1 METTCG
7 RDALRAYAPEQAN
20 VLTRLEA
27 GAWKAMRDADRV
39 DLFDLASRAIALQ
52 HGLPALA
59 RPAAVGP
66 SPWTTDQARS
76 WRRDDALGVAERATL
91 ALAEQLAF
99 AVASTQPD
107 QREAF
112 FQALGADAVP
122 VAQAIF
128 VADMLP
134 RAHAAL
140 DALFGPS
147 DGRVDEPD
155 AEADLAA
162 AVDDLIRLIPG
173 LQSIDAVT
181 TELVRLLGARRHACR
196 VCQSV
201 RSWSAMA
208 AGADDTLF
216 DAVERYE
223 TADYTPAQKAA
234 LAFADGML
242 SSPARFEPASID
254 RLARHLEPAARVE
267 LVLDVTRNA
276 TNKVAVALGGDAP
289 RVETGYEIY
298 EVKPS
303 GEIEYGLSAP

>member
-1 METTCG
+1 METSCG
-7 RDALRAYAPEQAN
+7 REALLTYAPDQAD
-20 VLTRLEA
+20 VLGRLEG
-27 GAWKAMRDADRV
+27 GAWTAMRDAGRV
-39 DLFDLASRAIALQ
+39 DLFDLAARAIALQ
-52 HGLPALA
+52 HGLPALP
-59 RPAAVGP
+59 RPTALGA
-66 SPWTTDQARS
+66 SPWSQDQARS
-76 WRRDDALGVAERATL
+76 WRRDDTLDEAARATL

-112 FQALGADAVP
+112 FQTLGADAVP
-122 VAQAIF
+122 LAPAIF

-134 RAHAAL
+134 RAYAAL

-147 DGRVDEPD
+147 DGHVDDPA
-155 AEADLAA
+155 AEADLAG

-173 LQSIDAVT
+173 LQSIDVVT

-208 AGADDTLF
+208 AGADDALF

-242 SSPARFEPASID
+242 SSPAHFEPATID
-254 RLARHLEPAARVE
+254 RLARHLDPAARVE
-267 LVLDVTRNA
+267 LVLDITRNA

-289 RVETGYEIY
+289 RVESGYEIY
-298 EVKPS
+298 EVKPT
-303 GEIEYGLSAP
+303 GEIEYGLTAP